1 VTRLVKEDVEGIPE
15 GLEFYDAELKEK
27 TGLTLRQI
35 ACAAAGIAEKDVI
48 AKAANNKAAV
58 IPITVGEGIIPFFT
72 TAVQSI
78 IQHLGFQAVVTA
90 ETDVAGIAEG
100 IAAGANILFMADDIK
115 FIALNVLTGVAADNG
130 EATGKGFVAALNGMA
145 KGLQGKEVL
154 VLGAGPVGVS
164 AIAAL
169 KKLGAIVALFEIDEA
184 KVEKF
189 KNDPDIKLEQDQQRA
204 LAKYRYIIDATPQ
217 GGFIDLDD
225 LHPDTQIACP
235 GMPLGLTTA
244 AYLTFK
250 DRLIHDPLQIGVA
263 TMLTMAL
270 L

>member
-1 VTRLVKEDVEGIPE
+1 VTRLIKEDVEGIPE
-15 GLEFYDAELKEK
+15 GLKFYDTELKEK

-35 ACAAAGIAEKDVI
+35 ACAAAGIAEEEVL
-48 AKAANNKAAV
+48 AKAENNKAAV

-100 IAAGANILFMADDIK
+100 IAEGANILFMADDK
-115 FIALNVLTGVAADNG
+115 RFIALNVLTGVAADNG

-154 VLGAGPVGVS
+154 VLGAGPVGAS

-169 KKLGAIVALFEIDEA
+169 KELGARIALFEINEA

-189 KNDPDIKLEQDQQRA
+189 RDDPGVKIEPDQKRA

-244 AYLTFK
+244 AYPTFK

>member
-1 VTRLVKEDVEGIPE
+1 MTRLVKEDVEGIPE
-15 GLEFYDAELKEK
+15 GLKFYDTELKEK

-35 ACAAAGIAEKDVI
+35 ACAAAGIAEEEVL
-48 AKAANNKAAV
+48 AKAENNKAAV

-100 IAAGANILFMADDIK
+100 IAEGANILFMADDK
-115 FIALNVLTGVAADNG
+115 RFIALNVLTGVAADNG

-154 VLGAGPVGVS
+154 VLGAGPVGAS

-169 KKLGAIVALFEIDEA
+169 KELGARIALFEINEA

-189 KNDPDIKLEQDQQRA
+189 RDDPGVKIEPDQKRA

-244 AYLTFK
+244 AYPTFK

>member
-1 VTRLVKEDVEGIPE
+1 MTRLIKEDVEGIPE
-15 GLEFYDAELKEK
+15 GLKFYDTELKEK

-35 ACAAAGIAEKDVI
+35 ACAAAGIAEEEVL
-48 AKAANNKAAV
+48 AKAENNKAAV

-100 IAAGANILFMADDIK
+100 IAEGANILFMADDKK

-154 VLGAGPVGVS
+154 VLGAGPVGAS

-169 KKLGAIVALFEIDEA
+169 KELGARIALFEINEA

-189 KNDPDIKLEQDQQRA
+189 RDDPGVKIEPDQKRA

-244 AYLTFK
+244 AYPTFK